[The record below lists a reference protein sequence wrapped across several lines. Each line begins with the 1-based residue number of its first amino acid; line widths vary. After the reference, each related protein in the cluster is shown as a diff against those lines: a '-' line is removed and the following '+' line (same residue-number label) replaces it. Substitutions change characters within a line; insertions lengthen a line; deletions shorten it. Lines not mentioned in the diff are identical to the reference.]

1 MPFWGRP
8 PGAKGSKQRKRWERE
23 QAQWQEEMRV
33 EELDSEDTDAP
44 GGGVAFEGRRFV
56 SDSLNFTGYD
66 LRQAR
71 RRQTY
76 DSESGSGYSEDSD
89 EGNMSTAQI
98 ALRDK
103 EEALVHSALARIRR
117 AQERGKSEVN
127 LRQEEVAALE
137 RRRKRMQSAATA
149 SKSRK
154 GSGSSGGSGS
164 ERRRRSEQA
173 MVTVPIVQPDASRP
187 QPRHRGSGNRIRERA
202 ESPKRPLSAAPGPG
216 ILVEGA
222 EGTSFAPIGG
232 YYPPSS
238 SSNRSSPTRPRSS
251 SSHQSSRRT
260 PPQSS
265 YQKVPSDRHVSEGT
279 RPPAPSSNQ
288 RVALPHEEDWV
299 PSSRSRRNSISAQP
313 YGHDPFEYQTGG
325 PPPAVSQYA
334 YAQGSGRRFV
344 SGPPEVHYSSLRRS
358 PPGSSQSTNPAAPHL
373 AAASASDP
381 TLDRRKIEVIEIPD
395 SQTESSS
402 EEEETSDDVD
412 NGVAVRPAE
421 PPRHVS
427 AVPARKPVGAGR
439 KRPRRS

>member
-1 MPFWGRP
+1 
-8 PGAKGSKQRKRWERE
+8 
-23 QAQWQEEMRV
+23 
-33 EELDSEDTDAP
+33 
-44 GGGVAFEGRRFV
+44 
-56 SDSLNFTGYD
+56 
-66 LRQAR
+66 
-71 RRQTY
+71 
-76 DSESGSGYSEDSD
+76 
-89 EGNMSTAQI
+89 MSTAQI

-164 ERRRRSEQA
+164 ERKRRPEHT

-187 QPRHRGSGNRIRERA
+187 QARHRGNRVRERA
-202 ESPKRPLSAAPGPG
+202 ESPRRPVSAAPGPG
-216 ILVEGA
+216 IVVEGP
-222 EGTSFAPIGG
+222 EGASFAPIGG

-260 PPQSS
+260 PPQTS
-265 YQKVPSDRHVSEGT
+265 YQKPPSNRHVSEGT
-279 RPPAPSSNQ
+279 RPPPPNNVQ

-299 PSSRSRRNSISAQP
+299 PASRSRRSSISSQP
-313 YGHDPFEYQTGG
+313 YGYDPFEYQTSG
-325 PPPAVSQYA
+325 PPPSMSQYA
-334 YAQGSGRRFV
+334 YAQGSSRRYV
-344 SGPPEVHYSSLRRS
+344 SGPPEVQYSSLRRS
-358 PPGSSQSTNPAAPHL
+358 PPAGSHPPSGALHA

-381 TLDRRKIEVIEIPD
+381 TLDRRNIEVIEIPD
-395 SQTESSS
+395 SESESSS
-402 EEEETSDDVD
+402 EDEDTSDDTG
-412 NGVAVRPAE
+412 NGVAVKAVE
-421 PPRHVS
+421 PPRNVS
-427 AVPARKPVGAGR
+427 AVPARKPVGGGR